1 MREFGKAGIAY
12 YRFARGIDDREV
24 ESERVRKSL
33 GAEETYADDLE
44 EMVDILA
51 ALDQLALEVHRRAD
65 KKKFMA
71 RTLTL
76 KIKYADFTVIT
87 RSRTVGH
94 YIRTYSEL
102 FDLGKELLLQADEA
116 LYRAKAGGRD
126 RVSE

>member
-1 MREFGKAGIAY
+1 
-12 YRFARGIDDREV
+12 
-24 ESERVRKSL
+24 
-33 GAEETYADDLE
+33 
-44 EMVDILA
+44 
-51 ALDQLALEVHRRAD
+51 VHRRAD

-102 FDLGKELLLQADEA
+102 FDLGKELLLQADD
-116 LYRAKAGGRD
+116 LLD
-126 RVSE
+126 RKIRLMGLTLRNADAEQGILPPEGIQLSLEFED